1 MSQNRKLPISKSLFI
16 LLALAVVLSAC
27 NLPRGTP
34 TLSEMDVIATQAA
47 ETVVAQL
54 TEISRPPA
62 TAGPGTPTSAFAT
75 PLPTFTPPSSTL
87 LPTFPSN
94 QLPSSTPPSSTQAPT
109 QCDEAKFGADVSV
122 PDNTTFAP
130 GTAFTKTWR
139 IRNVGSCTWTTSYAI
154 VFAGGDKMGAPDIL
168 PMPGTVVPGN
178 AIDISIPMV
187 APNTAGTYRGDWK
200 LRNANGQV
208 FGMGAQNKPFWV
220 QIQVASSQPTTV
232 DFLAQAKNATWT
244 SGVGT
249 NPGTV
254 LPYNGPIDDPDG
266 AVKIVQSVEL
276 EDGQISGKILLT
288 YPRRVDNGY
297 VAGIYPPYKVQAGNH
312 LKARLAFMTDQD
324 GHCGAGNVTFF
335 VHYYDNNTI
344 KPLGEW
350 SKTCTGQQKAIDIDL
365 SKLVGNTV
373 QFIIGVRANGPTT
386 DAWAIWNSLR
396 IQ

>member
-1 MSQNRKLPISKSLFI
+1 MSHNRKLPISKSIFI
-16 LLALAVVLSAC
+16 LLALTVVLSAC

-34 TLSEMDVIATQAA
+34 TLSEMNVIATQAA
-47 ETVVAQL
+47 ETVAAQL

-75 PLPTFTPPSSTL
+75 PLPSFTPPSSTL

-208 FGMGAQNKPFWV
+208 FGLGEQNKPFWV
-220 QIQVASSQPTTV
+220 QIQVASSQPTSV

-249 NPGTV
+249 NPGSV
-254 LPYNGPIDDPDG
+254 LPYNGAIDDPNG
-266 AVKIVQSVEL
+266 TVKIVQGVEL

-297 VAGIYPPYKVQAGNH
+297 VAGIYPPYKVQPGNR

-324 GHCGAGNVTFF
+324 GNCGAGNVTFF

-350 SKTCTGQQKAIDIDL
+350 SKTCTGQQKSIDIDL
-365 SKLVGNTV
+365 SMLVGNTV
-373 QFIIGVRANGPTT
+373 QFILGVRANGPAT
-386 DAWAIWNSLR
+386 DAWDIWNSPR